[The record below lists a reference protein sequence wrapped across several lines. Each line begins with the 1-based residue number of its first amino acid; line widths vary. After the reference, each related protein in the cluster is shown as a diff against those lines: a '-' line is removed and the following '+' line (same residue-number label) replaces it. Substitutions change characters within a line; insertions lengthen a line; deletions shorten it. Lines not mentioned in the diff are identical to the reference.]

1 MNHNSLIY
9 QVQYSSKNYRFFS
22 FDFSFVS
29 TDVPFSKG
37 TFIYQ
42 ALQGHLTLTNTVG
55 DSFIS
60 IHPKASSSDSLQ
72 WQAGSCWSQCW
83 RLRGCCPRIVPRT
96 HSEIACRAPSAAPP
110 PPALAFPGIAPDV
123 LFQSAED
130 EVSGALKM
138 TVHVAEMPLCG
149 FAWNASVPYHQC
161 APLGSG
167 QTCMG
172 SKKREMQAKLK
183 KYEEN

>member
-1 MNHNSLIY
+1 MTHSL
-9 QVQYSSKNYRFFS
+9 
-22 FDFSFVS
+22 
-29 TDVPFSKG
+29 
-37 TFIYQ
+37 
-42 ALQGHLTLTNTVG
+42 A
-55 DSFIS
+55 S
-60 IHPKASSSDSLQ
+60 IPNLLPLDSLQ

-96 HSEIACRAPSAAPP
+96 HSEIACHAPSAAPP

-130 EVSGALKM
+130 EVSGVLKM

-161 APLGSG
+161 VPLGSG
-167 QTCMG
+167 QTCMC
-172 SKKREMQAKLK
+172 SDKREMQAKFKNMK
-183 KYEEN
+183 KMHFSVEKFIAIQLQRFLNGLLPVAIRYL